1 MSQLVTIANDTVQD
15 WRDML
20 LAFRVKFDK
29 KYGPSLRAGGCGNW
43 VKDASKRVFWLNE
56 KDDILN
62 LRRKLHTASET
73 IMMLTLAAMG

>member
-1 MSQLVTIANDTVQD
+1 MQN
-15 WRDML
+15 WRDTL

-29 KYGPSLRAGGCGNW
+29 KYGPNLCAGGSGSW
-43 VKDASKRVFWLNE
+43 VGDASKRVGWLKE

-73 IMMLTLAAMG
+73 IMMLTLAAME